1 MEDQIKRRAYEL
13 WEADGRP
20 DGKDQDYW
28 FKAMAEIAASAI
40 AATALA
46 VKPSKRTVRTKMA
59 A

>member
-13 WEADGRP
+13 WDADGRP
-20 DGKDQDYW
+20 DGRDQDYW
-28 FKAMAEIAASAI
+28 FKAMAELAASAL

-46 VKPSKRTVRTKMA
+46 VKPRKRAARTKKA

>member
-20 DGKDQDYW
+20 DGQDQDYW
-28 FKAMAEIAASAI
+28 FKAMAEIAASAL

-46 VKPSKRTVRTKMA
+46 VKPRKRTPRTKKA